1 MVFSSWIF
9 CFAFLP
15 ANLLCYFFCKT
26 TKTRNFI
33 LLAFSLVFYAWGEP
47 VFIAILALMALFCWL
62 FSRLIDTA
70 KSDREKKLWLAA
82 SVAVCL
88 GAIGYFKYIGFAIET
103 VNGIIGAD
111 IFAVPQV
118 TLPIGI
124 SFYTF
129 QLLTYVID
137 VYRGEVPSQ
146 KSYWRVLLYASL
158 FHQCIAG
165 PIVRY
170 GDVENE
176 LTNRTISLSDIS
188 TGLTRFSVG
197 LAKKAVLANSCGA
210 VADTLLL
217 TDAAIGNA
225 SLLAEN
231 VETLVGRSA
240 LSLWVGMAFYMLQIY
255 LDFSS
260 YSDMA
265 IGMGLMCGFHYKENF
280 NYPYIA
286 ASVTDFWRRWH
297 MSLSTFFRDYVYI
310 PLGGNRKGKGRQIL
324 NLFIV
329 WGLTGLWH
337 GASWNFV
344 LWGLYF
350 FVLLVLEKFVFG
362 KFLDKHKILGRIY
375 LLATVYFG
383 WVFFKFTDFT
393 LLGTVFKGM
402 LCLNS
407 NPLSTYEATS
417 FVSGY
422 IFFLIIC
429 AVACTPVMKVLK
441 TILIKYSTPKR
452 NAEGKRLVSTT
463 NKISGIIFKVTDI
476 AIPVVLILLAAI
488 ALVGDSYNPFLYF
501 QF

>member
-1 MVFSSWIF
+1 MVFSSWLF

-15 ANLLCYFFCKT
+15 ASFLCYFFCKT
-26 TKTRNFI
+26 VKTRNII
-33 LLAFSLVFYAWGEP
+33 LLCFSLIFYAWGEP
-47 VFIAILALMALFCWL
+47 VYIAILVLMSLFCWL
-62 FSRLIDTA
+62 FSRLIDTS

-82 SVAVCL
+82 AVAVCL
-88 GAIGYFKYIGFAIET
+88 GSIGYFKYIGFT
-103 VNGIIGAD
+103 VESINSLIGQD
-111 IFAVPQV
+111 FFAVPSVQ
-118 TLPIGI
+118 LPIGI

-137 VYRGEVPSQ
+137 VYRGDVPSQ
-146 KSYWRVLLYASL
+146 KHFWKVLLYASL

-170 GDVENE
+170 GDIENE
-176 LTNRTISLSDIS
+176 LTERPITLSDMS

-197 LAKKAVLANSCGA
+197 LAKKAVLANGCGA

-217 TDAAIGNA
+217 SDAAIGNA
-225 SLLAEN
+225 SLLTEN
-231 VETLVGRSA
+231 ITTITGRSA
-240 LSLWVGMAFYMLQIY
+240 LSLWVGVAFYMLQIY
-255 LDFSS
+255 LDFSA

-286 ASVTDFWRRWH
+286 VSVTDFWRRWH

-310 PLGGNRKGKGRQIL
+310 PLGGNRKGTPRQIF
-324 NLFIV
+324 NLFVV

-362 KFLDKHKILGRIY
+362 KFLQKHKIVGRFY
-375 LLATVYFG
+375 LLAIVYFG
-383 WVFFKFTDFT
+383 WIFFKFTDFSI
-393 LLGTVFKGM
+393 LGSVLKGM
-402 LCLNS
+402 FCLNS
-407 NPLSTYEATS
+407 NPFSTYEATS
-417 FVSGY
+417 FISGY
-422 IFFLIIC
+422 IFFFIIC
-429 AVACTPVMKVLK
+429 VIACTPIVKVAKKYLLK
-441 TILIKYSTPKR
+441 AAKTNIAANIVYR
-452 NAEGKRLVSTT
+452 AIDIVS
-463 NKISGIIFKVTDI
+463 
-476 AIPVVLILLAAI
+476 PLLLILLAAI
-488 ALVGDSYNPFLYF
+488 TLVGDSYNPFLYF

>member
-1 MVFSSWIF
+1 MVFSSLLF

-26 TKTRNFI
+26 VKTRNI
-33 LLAFSLVFYAWGEP
+33 VLLAFSLVFYAWGEP
-47 VFIAILALMALFCWL
+47 VYIAILVLMALFCWL
-62 FSRLIDTA
+62 FSRLIDTSQS
-70 KSDREKKLWLAA
+70 KQEKKLWLAA
-82 SVAVCL
+82 AVAVCI
-88 GAIGYFKYIGFAIET
+88 GAIGYFKYIGFAVET
-103 VNGIIGAD
+103 VNSIIGMEL
-111 IFAVPQV
+111 ISVPQV
-118 TLPIGI
+118 QLPIGI

-137 VYRGEVPSQ
+137 VYRGDVPSQ
-146 KSYWRVLLYASL
+146 KSYWKVLLYASL
-158 FHQCIAG
+158 FHQCVAG

-176 LTNRTISLSDIS
+176 LTERHTNLTEMSQ
-188 TGLTRFSVG
+188 GLTRFAVG
-197 LAKKAVLANSCGA
+197 LAKKAVLANGCGA

-217 TDAAIGNA
+217 SDAAIGNA
-225 SLLAEN
+225 ALLSEN
-231 VETLVGRSA
+231 IETIMSRSA

-255 LDFSS
+255 LDFSA

-286 ASVTDFWRRWH
+286 YSVTDFWRRWH

-310 PLGGNRKGKGRQIL
+310 PLGGNRKGKARQIF
-324 NLFIV
+324 NLFVV

-362 KFLDKHKILGRIY
+362 KFLEKFKIIGRIY
-375 LLATVYFG
+375 LLTTVYFG
-383 WVFFKFTDFT
+383 WVFFKFTDFSI
-393 LLGTVFKGM
+393 LGAVLKGM
-402 LCLNS
+402 FGLNG
-407 NPLSTYEATS
+407 NPASTYEATS
-417 FVSGY
+417 FISGY
-422 IFFLIIC
+422 ILFFVIC
-429 AVACTPVMKVLK
+429 ALACTPVVK
-441 TILIKYSTPKR
+441 TVKKLLIKF
-452 NAEGKRLVSTT
+452 GKNSAPVNIVYRTL
-463 NKISGIIFKVTDI
+463 DI
-476 AIPVVLILLAAI
+476 ALPVLLILLASVT
-488 ALVGDSYNPFLYF
+488 LVGDSYNPFLYF